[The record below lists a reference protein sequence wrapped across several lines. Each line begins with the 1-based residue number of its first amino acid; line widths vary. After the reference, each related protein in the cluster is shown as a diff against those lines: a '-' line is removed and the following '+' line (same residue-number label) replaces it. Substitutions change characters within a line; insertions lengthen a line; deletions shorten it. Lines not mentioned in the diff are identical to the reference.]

1 MSRESEIKF
10 PAQRGFYRIPQ
21 VVVVNYGV
29 GNLRSIRKGLEKS
42 GAHVNISHN
51 PTELHNAD
59 AIVLPG
65 VGAFAPAVKNMAQ
78 ITDVVAEAM
87 KEGKPILGV
96 CLGLQLLF
104 TRSSEGG
111 SVKGL
116 DFISGEVVKLPDSV
130 KTPQMGWN
138 TIEFAK
144 SHPLLDGVKEYS
156 YVYFVHSYYPQ
167 PTDSDVVVTTTEY
180 GVRFASMIAKKN
192 LFATQFHPEK
202 SSKTGLIM
210 LNNFVKMVR
219 R

>member
-1 MSRESEIKF
+1 V
-10 PAQRGFYRIPQ
+10 A
-21 VVVVNYGV
+21 VVNYGV

-42 GAHVNISHN
+42 GAQVKVTHN
-51 PTELHNAD
+51 PADLRGAD
-59 AIVLPG
+59 AVVLPG
-65 VGAFAPAVKNMAQ
+65 VGAFAPAVKNMEPIAC
-78 ITDVVAEAM
+78 VVAEAM
-87 KEGKPILGV
+87 NDGKPIFGV

-138 TIEFAK
+138 TISFAR
-144 SHPLLDGVKEYS
+144 SHPLLDGVKDGS

-167 PTDSDVVVTTTEY
+167 PADPDVIVTTTEY
-180 GVRFASMIAKKN
+180 GVRFASMVAKGN

-202 SSKTGLIM
+202 SSKTGLTM
-210 LNNFVKMVR
+210 LKNFVRIVKR
-219 R
+219 